1 MGFSTLILFMIISA
15 IVTYAV
21 SKQNSKAGAYL
32 TVLFSTISLL
42 ILFLGKSNIGNEFT
56 LLYMNF
62 KVTAIGWYFSIIMVL
77 IYSSTSFFNPYWME
91 KILHKSSYNFL
102 YMFSLAATV
111 GLFFSAD
118 LITLFIFWEIV
129 VWSSTFIVPLG
140 KSRRAAVVYYT
151 ISSVG
156 SMATLFAIMFVYSK
170 SGTFNINEAFA
181 FLATQP
187 TIASFVFFTFIM
199 AGLTKIG
206 IFPFHIWLPLAHGS
220 APHTFSPVL
229 SGGLVKM
236 GAFIAYISVGVLPA
250 YKAFSTSLKI
260 MGMPVQI
267 YLLMVLG
274 AISMVVGTLMAIKQ
288 DDAKKLIAYSSVA
301 NGGYILVGLLM
312 MDQLTF
318 AGALMHIF
326 NHAIASAAAFLTIAA
341 IAHRTGTTKISEL
354 GGMIHK
360 MPVSYVVYLISI
372 ISLAGIPPMGG
383 FVSKWLIVQGLASK
397 GLIFIAFAAF
407 FGSIGSFLYVFR
419 PLAGLFLGQ
428 LAPKYE
434 NIKPSTIFMKIPMV
448 ILAAMSIFFGVF
460 PKYLLAV
467 IGEIQSSIGIDPIM
481 MNGNTIVAINGVL
494 NSNKVALIF
503 GFGFMISLVIFLV
516 LPKSRKVGLMDTFT
530 SAEFIYTPELY
541 HYANSFYA
549 PFERLY
555 KNHPSVEKFL
565 DKFAIK
571 TEEFGLLINSLFFSH
586 KPSITVFW
594 AMAIMTLIFLGGV
607 NI

>member
-1 MGFSTLILFMIISA
+1 MDFNALILFMVFSA
-15 IVTYAV
+15 VLSYLV
-21 SKQNSKAGAYL
+21 SKSNIKLGAYS
-32 TVLFSTISLL
+32 TILFSLISLI
-42 ILFLGKSNIGNEFT
+42 ILFLGRNNIGNEFS

-62 KVTAIGWYFSIIMVL
+62 RVTAIGWYFSLIMIL
-77 IYSSTSFFNPYWME
+77 IYSMTAFFNPYWME
-91 KILHKSSYNFL
+91 KILYPSSYNFL
-102 YMFSLAATV
+102 YLFSLAATV
-111 GLFFSAD
+111 GLFFAAD
-118 LITLFIFWEIV
+118 LITLFIFWEVV

-140 KSRRAAVVYYT
+140 KSRKAAVVYFT
-151 ISSVG
+151 ISSIG

-170 SGTFNINEAFA
+170 SGTFDINEAFK
-181 FLATQP
+181 FLASEPLTA
-187 TIASFVFFTFIM
+187 TFVFFTFIT

-206 IFPFHIWLPLAHGS
+206 IFPFHIWLPLAHGN

-236 GAFIAYISVGVLPA
+236 GAFIAYLSVGILPA
-250 YKAFSTSLKI
+250 YKAFSTSMTI
-260 MGMPVQI
+260 MGIPFQI

-274 AISMVVGTLMAIKQ
+274 AISIVVGTLMAIKQ
-288 DDAKKLIAYSSVA
+288 DDVKKLIAYSSVA
-301 NGGYILVGLLM
+301 NGGYILIGILM
-312 MDQLTF
+312 MDQVTF
-318 AGALMHIF
+318 AGSLMHIF

-341 IAHRTGTTKISEL
+341 IAHRTKTTKISEL

-434 NIKPSTIFMKIPMV
+434 NIKPSTLVMKIPMV
-448 ILAAMSIFFGVF
+448 ILASMSVFFGIF
-460 PKYLLAV
+460 PKYLLET
-467 IGEIQSSIGIDPIM
+467 IGEIQTSIGIDPIM
-481 MNGNTIVAINGVL
+481 INGDTITTINGVL
-494 NSNKVALIF
+494 NTNKVAAIF
-503 GFGFMISLVIFLV
+503 GFGFVISLMIFLV
-516 LPKSRKVGLMDTFT
+516 LPKSRKVGLMDTYT

-565 DKFAIK
+565 GKFAVK
-571 TEEFGLLINSLFFSH
+571 TEELGILVNSLFFSH
-586 KPSITVFW
+586 KPSVTVLW
-594 AMAIMTLIFLGGV
+594 VMAIATLIFLGGV
-607 NI
+607 DI